1 MPRTRTSV
9 VTWGI
14 QVTGGPAM
22 EAMDGTWD
30 TWAMLIKQGNG
41 KPTKSIRGIRG
52 MIEIG
57 IAIVNHS

>member
-1 MPRTRTSV
+1 
-9 VTWGI
+9 
-14 QVTGGPAM
+14 M
-22 EAMDGTWD
+22 EAMDGTGD

-41 KPTKSIRGIRG
+41 KPTKSIKGIRG